1 MRNINLAD
9 LTISK
14 FYGVVESVLNH
25 DHGEFWLMGGRASLK
40 SSVISLLIVC
50 LIVAFPWANAVV
62 VRRFG
67 NTLRDSVY
75 AQIIWAIDILGLSSF
90 FHARVSPM
98 EIVYVPTGQK
108 IVFRGMDDPL
118 KMKGVKFV
126 KGYCAIQWFEELD
139 QGSSPRMRGTLRPAQ
154 RLRGVLGIIPAYA
167 GNTKRL
173 RQRMR
178 SLRDHPRVCGEHLA
192 KRNSP
197 RRTSGSSPRMRGT
210 PVCDGKGGL
219 RLGIIPAYAGNTAPW
234 APAWPS
240 TRDHP
245 RVCGE
250 HSISSS
256 TSSGHPGSSPRMR
269 GTPFMISWYS
279 FVPGIIPAYA
289 GNTVQAGAERRF
301 RRDHPR
307 VCGEHRL
314 AELRIEHDRGSSPRM
329 RGTLDVGSEY
339 TIMNGIIPAYAG
351 NTTSRQSIS
360 AARRDHPRVCG
371 EHSETFRNIVD
382 AAGSSPRMRGT
393 LQQLSDQ
400 VSSTGIIPAYAGNT
414 KMAKTEGGVSRDHPR
429 VCGEHLSVSLMPMQR
444 QGSSPRMRGTLEH

>member
-167 GNTKRL
+167 GNTL
-173 RQRMR
+173 Q
-178 SLRDHPRVCGEHLA
+178 SVTHLAALRDHPRVCGEHCSLGA
-192 KRNSP
+192 RMAEY
-197 RRTSGSSPRMRGT
+197 TGSSPRMRGT
-210 PVCDGKGGL
+210 RLCDHVPPNVH
-219 RLGIIPAYAGNTAPW
+219 GIIPAYAGNTLC
-234 APAWPS
+234 S
-240 TRDHP
+240 SSCHRTTRDHP

-250 HSISSS
+250 HCSSRCRAAFP
-256 TSSGHPGSSPRMR
+256 TGSSPRMR
-269 GTPFMISWYS
+269 GTPPGGAAHRTRS
-279 FVPGIIPAYA
+279 GIIPAYA
-289 GNTVQAGAERRF
+289 GNTRRWQ
-301 RRDHPR
+301 RIHDH
-307 VCGEHRL
+307 EW
-314 AELRIEHDRGSSPRM
+314 
-329 RGTLDVGSEY
+329 
-339 TIMNGIIPAYAG
+339 
-351 NTTSRQSIS
+351 
-360 AARRDHPRVCG
+360 DHPRVCG

-393 LQQLSDQ
+393 HI
-400 VSSTGIIPAYAGNT
+400 V
-414 KMAKTEGGVSRDHPR
+414 
-429 VCGEHLSVSLMPMQR
+429 
-444 QGSSPRMRGTLEH
+444 

>member
-210 PVCDGKGGL
+210 LLLGRPHGRVH
-219 RLGIIPAYAGNTAPW
+219 GIIPAYAGNT
-234 APAWPS
+234 
-240 TRDHP
+240 
-245 RVCGE
+245 
-250 HSISSS
+250 
-256 TSSGHPGSSPRMR
+256 
-269 GTPFMISWYS
+269 PFHRQQAQ
-279 FVPGIIPAYA
+279 GI
-289 GNTVQAGAERRF
+289 
-301 RRDHPR
+301 RDHPR
-307 VCGEHRL
+307 VCGEHR
-314 AELRIEHDRGSSPRM
+314 S
-329 RGTLDVGSEY
+329 
-339 TIMNGIIPAYAG
+339 
-351 NTTSRQSIS
+351 
-360 AARRDHPRVCG
+360 
-371 EHSETFRNIVD
+371 
-382 AAGSSPRMRGT
+382 
-393 LQQLSDQ
+393 
-400 VSSTGIIPAYAGNT
+400 
-414 KMAKTEGGVSRDHPR
+414 
-429 VCGEHLSVSLMPMQR
+429 
-444 QGSSPRMRGTLEH
+444 